1 MKRSLLSSSLI
12 LAASTLVIAGAGVP
26 AVAAAPAPQP
36 QAPQSKAVQDANAQV
51 AAHPDAVKAGADD
64 RFVATNVQVDAD
76 GTRHVHFNR
85 TYRGLPVRGG
95 DVVVHSAPNGTLDSA
110 SLTQAAPLS
119 LSVTPSVTDQ
129 QAIAKAATLFSG
141 TRGSSTAVLTVD
153 VTGAS
158 PKLVWEVV
166 LNGTGADHSP
176 SHLHVLVDALT
187 GATGESWDGF
197 SAILPDG
204 TKRVTTKAAPTA
216 VSAPAAAAAPAAALA
231 AAASTGTGKGYQ
243 VGNVSVST
251 TQNSATSYTLKDPVR
266 GNGET
271 RDAQNQTTT
280 DDSPPAG
287 WGVALNDADNVWGNN
302 ALTDRATVAVD
313 AHYGIQAT
321 WDFYKNVLGR
331 NGIKN
336 DGVGARS
343 FVHYGTNYDNAG
355 WDDASFSMIYGDG
368 AVGSKPFTE
377 IDVAGHEMSHGVT
390 AATAGLI
397 YSGDA
402 GGLNEATSDIMGT
415 MVEFNANSPADTPD
429 YLIGEKIDMN
439 GNGTPLRWMDDPSKD
454 GKSVKCWSTS
464 TRTLNPH
471 YSSGVGNHFFYLLA
485 VGSGQSQWGNSP
497 TCDGSSVAGI
507 GNDAS
512 TKIWYRAL
520 STYMTSNTDYPGA
533 RTATVKAAKDLYG
546 AGSTQ
551 CAAVEKAWSAVS
563 VAPTATTCGGGTTP
577 PPSTGNL
584 LLNPG
589 FESGTSPWTG
599 TSGVITNDA
608 GAAPRTGSYYAW
620 LDGYGSAHSDTLSQS
635 VSIPATATAPKLTF
649 WNRITTA
656 ETGSTAYDTLKVQV
670 VNGTTTTTLATYSNA
685 DATSGYVQRTLDL
698 SAFKGKTVTIKFT
711 GTEDS
716 SLQTSFLIDD
726 TSVTAG

>member
-1 MKRSLLSSSLI
+1 MKRPLLAGSLTLAVSS
-12 LAASTLVIAGAGVP
+12 LVIAGAGAP
-26 AVAAAPAPQP
+26 ATAATANSPQPKASHSQALQDAAAQ
-36 QAPQSKAVQDANAQV
+36 VTAN
-51 AAHPDAVKAGADD
+51 PTAVKAGAHDQ
-64 RFVATNVQVDAD
+64 FQATNVVVDAD

-85 TYRGLPVRGG
+85 TYQGLPVRGG
-95 DVVVHSAPNGTLDSA
+95 DVIVHSAPGGQLDSA
-110 SLTQAAPLS
+110 TLTQAAPIAI
-119 LSVTPSVTDQ
+119 SVTPSVTDQ
-129 QAIAKAATLFSG
+129 QAIAKAAKLFKG
-141 TRGSSTAVLTVD
+141 TKKNSTATLAVD
-153 VTGAS
+153 VTGEA

-166 LNGTGADHSP
+166 LHGTGPDQSP
-176 SHLHVLVDALT
+176 SHLHVLVDAKT
-187 GATGESWDGF
+187 GATGESWDTF
-197 SAILPDG
+197 SAFVPEG
-204 TKRVTTKAAPTA
+204 VKAGKTAAPATA
-216 VSAPAAAAAPAAALA
+216 LAAPAAAAAV
-231 AAASTGTGKGYQ
+231 AASGTGKGFQ
-243 VGNVSVST
+243 VGNVTVST
-251 TQNSATSYTLKDPVR
+251 TQNSATSYTLKDPNR

-280 DDSPPAG
+280 NDSPPAG

-302 ALTDRATVAVD
+302 ALTDRATVGVD

-343 FVHYGTNYDNAG
+343 FVHYGTNYGNAG
-355 WDDASFSMIYGDG
+355 WDDDSFSMIYGDG
-368 AVGSKPFTE
+368 DVGAKPFTE

-415 MVEFNANSPADTPD
+415 MVEFNANNAADAPD
-429 YLIGEKIDMN
+429 YLIGEKIDIN

-464 TRTLNPH
+464 TKNLNPH

-497 TCDGSSVAGI
+497 TCDGSTVAGI

-533 RTATVKAAKDLYG
+533 RTATIKAAKDLYG
-546 AGSTQ
+546 TGSTQ

-563 VAPTATTCGGGTTP
+563 VAPTSTTCGGTTP
-577 PPSTGNL
+577 PPTGGNL

-589 FESGTSPWTG
+589 FESGATSWTSS
-599 TSGVITNDA
+599 TGVITNDA
-608 GAAPRTGSYYAW
+608 AAAPRTGTYYAW
-620 LDGYGSAHSDTLSQS
+620 LDGYGSAHTDTLSQS
-635 VSIPATATAPKLTF
+635 VSIPATATAPKLSF
-649 WNRITTA
+649 WNKITTE
-656 ETGSTAYDTLKVQV
+656 ETGTTAYDTLKVQV
-670 VNGTTTTTLATYSNA
+670 VDGTTTTTLATYSNA
-685 DATSGYVQRTLDL
+685 NASSGYVQRTLDL

-716 SLQTSFLIDD
+716 SLRTSFLIDD

>member
-1 MKRSLLSSSLI
+1 MKRPLLSGSLTLAVSS
-12 LAASTLVIAGAGVP
+12 LVIAGAGVP
-26 AVAAAPAPQP
+26 AVAAAPQP
-36 QAPQSKAVQDANAQV
+36 QASHSKAVQDATAQV
-51 AAHPDAVKAGADD
+51 AAHPDAVKAGANDQ
-64 RFVATNVQVDAD
+64 FQVTNVQVDAD

-119 LSVTPSVTDQ
+119 LSVTPSVTDR
-129 QAIAKAATLFSG
+129 QAIAKASQLFRG
-141 TRGSSTAVLTVD
+141 TRGTSTATLKVD

-158 PKLVWEVV
+158 PQLVWEVV
-166 LNGTGADHSP
+166 VNGTGEDRSP
-176 SHLHVLVDALT
+176 SHLHVLVDAVT
-187 GATGESWDGF
+187 GATGTSWDSF
-197 SAILPDG
+197 SAFLPDG
-204 TKRVTTKAAPTA
+204 VKRAKTKAAPTA
-216 VSAPAAAAAPAAALA
+216 PTAQSAPAALA

-251 TQNSATSYTLKDPVR
+251 TQNSATSYTLKDPAR

-271 RDAQNQTTT
+271 RDAQNQTATN
-280 DDSPPAG
+280 DSPPAG
-287 WGVALNDADNVWGNN
+287 WGVAFNDTDNVWGNN

-355 WDDASFSMIYGDG
+355 WDDASFAMIYGDG
-368 AVGSKPFTE
+368 AAGSKPFTE

-390 AATAGLI
+390 AATAGLV

-415 MVEFNANSPADTPD
+415 MVEFNANSAADAPD
-429 YLIGEKIDMN
+429 YLIGEKIDIN

-464 TRTLNPH
+464 TKNLNPH

-497 TCDGSSVAGI
+497 TCDGSSVTGI

-520 STYMTSNTDYPGA
+520 SVYMTSNTDYPGA

-546 AGSTQ
+546 AGSTE
-551 CAAVEKAWSAVS
+551 CAAVEKAWGAVS
-563 VAPTATTCGGGTTP
+563 VAPTATTCGGTTP
-577 PPSTGNL
+577 PPTGNL

-589 FESGTSPWTG
+589 FESGATSWTG
-599 TSGVITNDA
+599 TSGVITTDA

-620 LDGYGSAHSDTLSQS
+620 LDGYGSTHTDTLSQS
-635 VSIPATATAPKLTF
+635 VTIPSTATAPKLTF

-656 ETGSTAYDTLKVQV
+656 ETGTTAYDTLKVQV
-670 VNGTTTTTLATYSNA
+670 VNGTTTTTLATYSNV

-711 GTEDS
+711 GAEDS

>member
-1 MKRSLLSSSLI
+1 MKRPLLSSSVT
-12 LAASTLVIAGAGVP
+12 LAVSTFVIAGAGVP
-26 AVAAAPAPQP
+26 AVAATPGP
-36 QAPQSKAVQDANAQV
+36 QAPATHSKAVQDANAQV
-51 AAHPDAVKAGADD
+51 AAHPNAVKAGADD
-64 RFVATNVQVDAD
+64 RFQVTNVQVDKD

-95 DVVVHSAPNGTLDSA
+95 DVVVHSAPNGTLDST
-110 SLTQAAPLS
+110 SLTLAAPIS
-119 LSVTPSVTDQ
+119 LSVTPSVTDK
-129 QAIAKAATLFSG
+129 QAIAKAAGLFRG

-166 LNGTGADHSP
+166 INGTDPDHSP
-176 SHLHVLVDALT
+176 SHFHVLVDAVT
-187 GATGESWDGF
+187 GAPGQTWDSF
-197 SAILPDG
+197 SAFVPDG
-204 TKRVTTKAAPTA
+204 TQRGKGRLAPGLVTPPGAQ
-216 VSAPAAAAAPAAALA
+216 A
-231 AAASTGTGKGYQ
+231 AAASSGTGKGYQ
-243 VGNVSVST
+243 VGNVTVST
-251 TQNSATSYTLKDPVR
+251 TQNSTSSYTLKDPLR

-271 RDAQNQTTT
+271 RDAQNQTAFN
-280 DDSPPAG
+280 DSPPAG
-287 WGVALNDADNVWGNN
+287 WGVAFNDADNVWGNN

-321 WDFYKNVLGR
+321 WDFYKNVLNR

-355 WDDASFSMIYGDG
+355 WDDTSFSMIYGDG

-415 MVEFNANSPADTPD
+415 MVEFNANSPADAPD
-429 YLIGEKIDMN
+429 YLIGEKIDIN

-454 GKSVKCWSTS
+454 GKSVKCWSS
-464 TRTLNPH
+464 TTKNLNPH

-497 TCDGSSVAGI
+497 TCDGSTVTGI

-520 STYMTSNTDYPGA
+520 SVYMTSNTDYPGA

-546 AGSTQ
+546 GGSTQ
-551 CAAVEKAWSAVS
+551 CAAVEKAWNAVS
-563 VAPTATTCGGGTTP
+563 VAPTATTCSGTTP
-577 PPSTGNL
+577 PPSGGNL

-589 FESGTSPWTG
+589 FESGATSWTG
-599 TSGVITNDA
+599 SSGVITNET

-620 LDGYGSAHSDTLSQS
+620 LDGYGSAHTDTLAQT
-635 VSIPATATAPKLTF
+635 VTVPAAATAPQLTF
-649 WNRITTA
+649 WSRISTA
-656 ETGSTAYDTLKVQV
+656 EKGSTAYDTLKVQV
-670 VNGTTTTTLATYSNA
+670 VDGATTTTLATYSNV
-685 DATSGYVQRTLDL
+685 DATTGYVQRTLDL